1 MDDDGGQSRMVI
13 ISFPVSMSSS
23 SATPAM
29 RPGRREVFKD
39 AANLIIARHLS
50 FDPIDVVEID
60 FSGCGSI

>member
-1 MDDDGGQSRMVI
+1 
-13 ISFPVSMSSS
+13 MSSS